1 MTIKLTF
8 LYLMIC
14 FFISEVANAQSVGLV
29 LSGGGVRGM
38 AHIGVLKALEE
49 NHIPIDYIT
58 GTSAGAL
65 VGSLYAS
72 GLTPDQIEQMVTS
85 TDFVK
90 TVSGKFSEDNLYYF
104 KSDPLDAGWISIKL
118 IIDSTFR
125 TQLPSNVVNPAE
137 INYGLMQSMAS
148 PIAVAN
154 YNFDSLLVP
163 FRCVSA
169 DITAKKPIVF
179 SKGDLAF
186 AVRASMA
193 YPFYY
198 APVLVGDNILYDGGI
213 YNNFPS
219 DIMLNDFNP
228 DVIIGVS
235 AAGLPDIP
243 NEGNFLS
250 QLKTMITHTTNTTL
264 PRVQDFL
271 IEPNIKSI
279 GSLSFDL
286 YNIKNAI
293 DSGYNA
299 TIINIP
305 ALKLAIKR
313 QDNIT
318 ELATK
323 RRKLQESCFNISID
337 GIYVYGVSEDEAIY
351 IRKTLNPRN
360 QCMSLQQLKK
370 NWFKLVA
377 DDNQRYIFPRLIFN
391 KETGNYDL
399 HLDVKKNKGIFLDFG
414 GNVSSRPT
422 NTGFIGIQHNIWGR
436 NSLKI
441 NGNIYFGKFYNSG
454 QIRLRYDL
462 PGKFPIYLE
471 PLATVNQW
479 DYYKSSNAFNQ
490 DVKPSFLVQYDR
502 SYGISIGMP
511 IRNKGKLMGGSNW
524 FKLKDR
530 YYLTRSF
537 SESDTTDQSS
547 FEGISCFLK
556 FERNTLNRKLYANEG
571 TYFELRLRYTRGTEI
586 TTPGNKGILSK
597 YPDQFHEW
605 FSALLKY
612 DNYFAKIGRYKIGAS
627 FEATISKQDF
637 FSTYIASV
645 SEAPTY
651 QPLLDMQTQ
660 FLEFFHAHNYAGVGI
675 KNIVSISNN
684 IDIRL
689 EGYLFQ
695 PYREILLDNNY
706 KAKYGGVFEKRYL
719 VGTIN
724 PVYNSPI
731 GPISLSLNYYYKR
744 DKPIALMFHIGY
756 ILFNKK
762 ALN

>member
-235 AAGLPDIP
+235 GMC
-243 NEGNFLS
+243 N
-250 QLKTMITHTTNTTL
+250 H
-264 PRVQDFL
+264 
-271 IEPNIKSI
+271 
-279 GSLSFDL
+279 
-286 YNIKNAI
+286 
-293 DSGYNA
+293 
-299 TIINIP
+299 
-305 ALKLAIKR
+305 
-313 QDNIT
+313 
-318 ELATK
+318 
-323 RRKLQESCFNISID
+323 
-337 GIYVYGVSEDEAIY
+337 
-351 IRKTLNPRN
+351 
-360 QCMSLQQLKK
+360 
-370 NWFKLVA
+370 
-377 DDNQRYIFPRLIFN
+377 
-391 KETGNYDL
+391 
-399 HLDVKKNKGIFLDFG
+399 
-414 GNVSSRPT
+414 
-422 NTGFIGIQHNIWGR
+422 GF
-436 NSLKI
+436 
-441 NGNIYFGKFYNSG
+441 
-454 QIRLRYDL
+454 
-462 PGKFPIYLE
+462 
-471 PLATVNQW
+471 
-479 DYYKSSNAFNQ
+479 
-490 DVKPSFLVQYDR
+490 
-502 SYGISIGMP
+502 
-511 IRNKGKLMGGSNW
+511 
-524 FKLKDR
+524 
-530 YYLTRSF
+530 
-537 SESDTTDQSS
+537 
-547 FEGISCFLK
+547 
-556 FERNTLNRKLYANEG
+556 
-571 TYFELRLRYTRGTEI
+571 
-586 TTPGNKGILSK
+586 
-597 YPDQFHEW
+597 
-605 FSALLKY
+605 
-612 DNYFAKIGRYKIGAS
+612 
-627 FEATISKQDF
+627 
-637 FSTYIASV
+637 
-645 SEAPTY
+645 
-651 QPLLDMQTQ
+651 
-660 FLEFFHAHNYAGVGI
+660 
-675 KNIVSISNN
+675 
-684 IDIRL
+684 
-689 EGYLFQ
+689 
-695 PYREILLDNNY
+695 
-706 KAKYGGVFEKRYL
+706 
-719 VGTIN
+719 
-724 PVYNSPI
+724 
-731 GPISLSLNYYYKR
+731 
-744 DKPIALMFHIGY
+744 
-756 ILFNKK
+756 
-762 ALN
+762 